1 MSNRYNAKL
10 IRSSP
15 TGAAYLRLVDHSA
28 EKAYKIGVSVK
39 EDRPPSRNYVPV
51 AADVIDLAAVLHVL
65 DRAIPRDEGDKV
77 EIEVDIPLRRP
88 SALRH
93 SREELQMA
101 LRQYSHDQWS
111 FTFSRGS
118 WEDPRP
124 ERSLIGERSEAID
137 QAPQHQLFERKDPL
151 EVALFSG
158 GLDSLA
164 GFVHRVRKHPETDFL
179 LIGSGS
185 NLEVIGLQKRLV
197 HALRRRVGR
206 SRPTFQLQ
214 QTRIHPDYP
223 GSSPPLG
230 SFNTAPRLRGFV
242 FALVGASQAAMY
254 RQDRLHIY
262 ENGVGA
268 INLPFGGGV
277 RKRDHATAV
286 HPKSLRKT
294 GDSLSAVLR
303 KDFEVLN
310 PFLFKTK
317 SEMCESIA
325 DLGWASLLASHT
337 ISCDSK
343 PRESYR
349 KQVRHCG
356 TCSSCL
362 LRRLSFIASG
372 LRDQT
377 DYACL
382 QPGYDFDKGDR
393 AHWRGMHSQA
403 RELDEC
409 LRGERPWTAL
419 ASSFSGLEDTRLY
432 VHARERNSAVSSEA
446 DGAVDIEDKLS
457 RLYHRHVEDW
467 NQFGDQIRPVPLH
480 LDRHELSPTP
490 NPITYHDRRSG
501 KRDRHATSW
510 SRAKESP
517 QPTGHDPERSR

>member
-1 MSNRYNAKL
+1 MTAHYSAKL
-10 IRSSP
+10 IRSSNAR
-15 TGAAYLRLVDHSA
+15 GAYLRIVEHSTG
-28 EKAYKIGVSVK
+28 KICKLGVSLK
-39 EDRPPSRNYVPV
+39 EERTSFRNYSPV
-51 AADVIDLAAVLHVL
+51 AADLIDLAAVLHVL
-65 DRAIPRDEGDKV
+65 DRAIPRGEQSKV
-77 EIEVDIPLRRP
+77 HVEVDIPLRKP
-88 SALRH
+88 SAFGR
-93 SREELQMA
+93 SREELQTA
-101 LRQYSHDQWS
+101 LRQYSHDRWS
-111 FTFSRGS
+111 FTFSEGS
-118 WEDPRP
+118 WKGPRP
-124 ERSLIGERSEAID
+124 ERALIGEGPGAIGQD
-137 QAPQHQLFERKDPL
+137 PQHQLFERKGPL

-179 LIGSGS
+179 LVGSGS

-197 HALRRRVGR
+197 HALRRQVGR
-206 SRPTFQLQ
+206 SHPTFRLQ

-223 GSSPPLG
+223 GNSPPFG
-230 SFNTAPRLRGFV
+230 SFNTAPRLRGLV
-242 FALVGASQAAMY
+242 FTLIGAGQAVTHE
-254 RQDRLHIY
+254 QNRLYLY
-262 ENGVGA
+262 ENGIGA

-277 RKRDHATAV
+277 RKSDHATAV
-286 HPKSLRKT
+286 HPKSLRKAS
-294 GDSLSAVLR
+294 DFLSEVLR

-325 DLGWASLLASHT
+325 DLGWASRLASQT

-343 PRESYR
+343 PRESHR

-362 LRRLSFIASG
+362 LRRLSLKASS

-382 QPGYDFDKGDR
+382 QPGYDFAEGDR

-409 LRGERPWTAL
+409 LRGERPWTGL
-419 ASSFSGLEDTRLY
+419 ASSFSGLEDARLY
-432 VHARERNSAVSSEA
+432 GHARERNSAVSSEA